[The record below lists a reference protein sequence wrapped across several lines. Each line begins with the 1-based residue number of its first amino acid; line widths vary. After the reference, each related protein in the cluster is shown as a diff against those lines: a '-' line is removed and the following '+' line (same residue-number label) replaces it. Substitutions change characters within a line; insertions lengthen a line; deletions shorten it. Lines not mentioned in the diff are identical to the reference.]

1 MQQEGY
7 WACKKLGI
15 GLTAVIFLTA
25 ALHVLQ
31 LQLSSQPPVYLDRIK
46 SRMETFWYQLTQ
58 VHQKIWLLKWRARDV
73 QRRIFGVTT
82 ENRLNEQKLISDTK
96 HKHKT
101 GY

>member
-1 MQQEGY
+1 MVMQQEGY

-31 LQLSSQPPVYLDRIK
+31 LQLSSPPPVYLDPIK
-46 SRMETFWYQLTQ
+46 SRIETFWYHLTQ
-58 VHQKIWLLKWRARDV
+58 VHLKKMAVKMERQRL

-82 ENRLNEQKLISDTK
+82 ENRLTTNKS
-96 HKHKT
+96 
-101 GY
+101 